1 LTPVADRYPVVADRQ
16 RRLVKAVKMPFRQ
29 TRRTLALAVG
39 ALVLAAPALTS
50 CGFDYATDRVYTPG
64 NGVNDRDAQVDVL
77 NAVVV
82 SGQEGSGTFVASFA
96 NNDQEKTATVQSV
109 SGAGDDSS
117 LKFDQSGPIQV
128 PAGGLVNLATDG
140 GIPVTGSFGAGDF
153 VTVSIGFG
161 DGESVEM
168 DVPAVDECG
177 PYTGLDISGKS
188 GSESS
193 PSASTSGSEDQCGAT
208 GAPGQE

>member
-1 LTPVADRYPVVADRQ
+1 
-16 RRLVKAVKMPFRQ
+16 MPFRQ

-50 CGFDYATDRVYTPG
+50 CGFDYATDRVYTPAS
-64 NGVNDRDAQVDVL
+64 GVNDRDASVDVL

-96 NNDQEKTATVQSV
+96 NNSQEKTATVESV

-117 LKFDQSGPIQV
+117 LKVDQSGPIQV

-140 GIPVTGSFGAGDF
+140 GIPVTGSVAAGDF
-153 VTVSIGFG
+153 VTLSISFG
-161 DGESVEM
+161 GGESVEM
-168 DVPAVDECG
+168 DVPTVDECG

-193 PSASTSGSEDQCGAT
+193 PSESASGSEEQCGAT